1 MFLNIIRWL
10 AVIPAVW
17 LMRALAMLPFMP
29 VAVAAERL
37 GPRIGYILH
46 MAITL
51 FAYFFYGAVLVLVAG
66 WVAPSHKNVV
76 VVVVAVF
83 SIIEAWRR
91 CYIFSHFTKAAYL
104 NAAAT
109 ALGSIT
115 AVSNF

>member
-10 AVIPAVW
+10 AVIPAV
-17 LMRALAMLPFMP
+17 LLARGLAMKPLMP
-29 VAVAAERL
+29 VVLAAERL

-46 MAITL
+46 MTISVI
-51 FAYFFYGAVLVLVAG
+51 AYFIYGAVLVLVGG

-76 VVVVAVF
+76 VVIVAVF

-104 NAAAT
+104 NAVAT

-115 AVSNF
+115 VALIF